1 MQHFPQF
8 PTIFQENGEFA
19 FFEFW
24 TMAPLRPVLGFVIT
38 RIDCIVKPNETD
50 LKEKEL
56 ILQPKISTSETLT
69 SIIKQNI
76 IFS

>member
-24 TMAPLRPVLGFVIT
+24 TMVPLRPVASHEHLYFTVVLACMADRVI
-38 RIDCIVKPNETD
+38 VVNSAF
-50 LKEKEL
+50 L
-56 ILQPKISTSETLT
+56 
-69 SIIKQNI
+69 N
-76 IFS
+76 